1 MSDDLL
7 IDFTFSN
14 VRSFKDKVTFSMETG
29 EGITVYS
36 KENTIQHDIVD
47 AVKSAFIFGGNASG
61 KTNLLRALMLLR
73 IVVLHGT
80 LSEIDPLPI
89 DTYAHGNDNTYFNIR
104 FIKND
109 KQFTYT
115 IEYNE
120 DFVVEESLVVDGKIL
135 FSRDTEHV
143 HMPESIVSLES
154 SLRRN
159 QPLLYFAQSN
169 NVLLAKEAYE
179 WFALDILSPSLPTSS
194 MDSRKALRAL
204 HDNPQLKDDVLYF
217 LRAADFNIRDIKT
230 ELIQI
235 PNEQNIDTS
244 KSMLLVKCEHEG
256 INGETFSIEYEA
268 ESIGTRIFLMLAL
281 AILQRDNHGKLF
293 LIDEF
298 DRSLHPK
305 LVTILLKIFNEW
317 NTTESQLV
325 ATTHD
330 NDILDYALRTDQ
342 IWFVDKNYYG
352 ISELHS
358 AFDFNEL
365 DIREIKKNYQDGVY
379 GGNQIVSDALM
390 KDIIESV

>member
-1 MSDDLL
+1 ML

-120 DFVVEESLVVDGKIL
+120 DFVVEESLVVDGNIL
-135 FSRDTEHV
+135 FSRDTEYV

-194 MDSRKALRAL
+194 MDSRNALRAL

-244 KSMLLVKCEHEG
+244 KSVLLVKCEHEG
-256 INGETFSIEYEA
+256 INGDTFSIEYEA

-317 NTTESQLV
+317 NTTESQLI
-325 ATTHD
+325 AITHD

-358 AFDFNEL
+358 AFDFDEL

>member
-1 MSDDLL
+1 ML

-120 DFVVEESLVVDGKIL
+120 DFVVEESLVVDGNIL

-179 WFALDILSPSLPTSS
+179 WFALDILSPSLLTSS
-194 MDSRKALRAL
+194 MDSRNALRAL

-244 KSMLLVKCEHEG
+244 KSVLLVKCEHEG
-256 INGETFSIEYEA
+256 INGDTFSIEYEA

-317 NTTESQLV
+317 NTTESQLI

-358 AFDFNEL
+358 AFDFDEL

>member
-1 MSDDLL
+1 ML

-80 LSEIDPLPI
+80 LSEIESLPI

-104 FIKND
+104 FIKNN

-120 DFVVEESLVVDGKIL
+120 DFVVEESLVVDGNIL
-135 FSRDTEHV
+135 FSRDTQHV

-169 NVLLAKEAYE
+169 NVSLAKEAYE

-244 KSMLLVKCEHEG
+244 KSVLLVKCEHEG

>member
-1 MSDDLL
+1 ML

>member
-1 MSDDLL
+1 ML

-143 HMPESIVSLES
+143 HMPELIVSLES

-244 KSMLLVKCEHEG
+244 KSVLLVKCEHEG
-256 INGETFSIEYEA
+256 INGDTFSIEYEA

-317 NTTESQLV
+317 NTTESQLI

-379 GGNQIVSDALM
+379 GGNQIVSDVLM

>member
-1 MSDDLL
+1 ML

-29 EGITVYS
+29 EGITAYS
-36 KENTIQHDIVD
+36 KENTIQHDTVD

-80 LSEIDPLPI
+80 LSEIDSLPI

-135 FSRDTEHV
+135 FSRDTQHV
-143 HMPESIVSLES
+143 HMPESIVTLES

-169 NVLLAKEAYE
+169 NVSLAKEAYE

-244 KSMLLVKCEHEG
+244 KSVLLVKCEHEG
-256 INGETFSIEYEA
+256 INGDTFSIEYEA
-268 ESIGTRIFLMLAL
+268 ESLGTRIFLMLAL

-317 NTTESQLV
+317 NTTESQLI

-358 AFDFNEL
+358 AFDFDEL

>member
-1 MSDDLL
+1 ML

-80 LSEIDPLPI
+80 LSEIESLPI

-217 LRAADFNIRDIKT
+217 LRAADFNIQDIKT

-244 KSMLLVKCEHEG
+244 KSVLLVKCEHEG
-256 INGETFSIEYEA
+256 INGDTFSIEYEA

-317 NTTESQLV
+317 NTTESQLI

>member
-1 MSDDLL
+1 ML
-7 IDFTFSN
+7 IDFIFSN

-29 EGITVYS
+29 EGITAYS
-36 KENTIQHDIVD
+36 KENTIQHGTVD

-120 DFVVEESLVVDGKIL
+120 DFVVEESLVVDGNIL

-154 SLRRN
+154 FLRRN

-244 KSMLLVKCEHEG
+244 KSVLLVKCEHEG
-256 INGETFSIEYEA
+256 INGDTFSIEYEA

-298 DRSLHPK
+298 DRSLHPE

-317 NTTESQLV
+317 NTTESQLI

-342 IWFVDKNYYG
+342 IWFVDKNYFG

>member
-1 MSDDLL
+1 ML

-14 VRSFKDKVTFSMETG
+14 VRSFKDKVTFSMEIG

-36 KENTIQHDIVD
+36 KENTIQHDTVD

-80 LSEIDPLPI
+80 LSEIEPLPI

-104 FIKND
+104 FIKNN

-120 DFVVEESLVVDGKIL
+120 DFVVEESLVVDGNIL
-135 FSRDTEHV
+135 FSRDTQHV

-244 KSMLLVKCEHEG
+244 KSVLLVKCEHEG
-256 INGETFSIEYEA
+256 INGDTFSIEYEA

-317 NTTESQLV
+317 NTTESQLI

-379 GGNQIVSDALM
+379 GGNQIVSDALV

>member
-1 MSDDLL
+1 ML

-244 KSMLLVKCEHEG
+244 KSVLLVKCEHEG
-256 INGETFSIEYEA
+256 INGDTFSIEYEA

-317 NTTESQLV
+317 NTTESQLI

-342 IWFVDKNYYG
+342 IWFVDKNYFG

>member
-1 MSDDLL
+1 LL

-244 KSMLLVKCEHEG
+244 KSVLLVKCEHEG
-256 INGETFSIEYEA
+256 INGDTFSIEYEA

-317 NTTESQLV
+317 NTTESQLI

>member
-1 MSDDLL
+1 
-7 IDFTFSN
+7 
-14 VRSFKDKVTFSMETG
+14 METG

-244 KSMLLVKCEHEG
+244 KSVLLVKCEHEG
-256 INGETFSIEYEA
+256 INGDTFSIEYEA

-317 NTTESQLV
+317 NTTESQLI

-330 NDILDYALRTDQ
+330 NDILDCALRTDQ

-358 AFDFNEL
+358 AFDFDEL

-379 GGNQIVSDALM
+379 GGNQIVSDVLM
-390 KDIIESV
+390 KDIIAVSYTHLTLPTTSRV

>member
-1 MSDDLL
+1 ML

-80 LSEIDPLPI
+80 LSEIDSLPI
-89 DTYAHGNDNTYFNIR
+89 DTYAHGNDDTYFNIQ
-104 FIKND
+104 FIKNN

-120 DFVVEESLVVDGKIL
+120 DFVVEESLVVDGNIL
-135 FSRDTEHV
+135 FSRDTQHV
-143 HMPESIVSLES
+143 HMPESIASLES

-169 NVLLAKEAYE
+169 NVSLAKEAYE

-256 INGETFSIEYEA
+256 INGETFSIEYEG

-317 NTTESQLV
+317 NTTESQLI

>member
-1 MSDDLL
+1 ML

-217 LRAADFNIRDIKT
+217 LRAADFNIQDIKT

-244 KSMLLVKCEHEG
+244 KSVLLVKCEHEG
-256 INGETFSIEYEA
+256 INGDTFSIEYEA

-317 NTTESQLV
+317 NTTESQLI

>member
-1 MSDDLL
+1 ML

-169 NVLLAKEAYE
+169 NVLLAKKAYE

-244 KSMLLVKCEHEG
+244 KSVLLVKCEHEG
-256 INGETFSIEYEA
+256 INGDTFSIEYEA

-317 NTTESQLV
+317 NTTESQLI

-358 AFDFNEL
+358 AFDFDEL

-379 GGNQIVSDALM
+379 GGNQIVSDVLM

>member
-1 MSDDLL
+1 ML

-36 KENTIQHDIVD
+36 KENTIQHDTVD

-80 LSEIDPLPI
+80 LSEINQLPI

-120 DFVVEESLVVDGKIL
+120 DFVVEESLVVDGNIL

-143 HMPESIVSLES
+143 QMPESIVSLES

-169 NVLLAKEAYE
+169 NVSLAKEAYE

-244 KSMLLVKCEHEG
+244 KSVLLVKCEHEG
-256 INGETFSIEYEA
+256 TNGETFSIEYEA

-317 NTTESQLV
+317 NTTESQLI

-390 KDIIESV
+390 KDIIGSV

>member
-1 MSDDLL
+1 ML

-29 EGITVYS
+29 EGITAYS
-36 KENTIQHDIVD
+36 KENTIRHDIVD

-73 IVVLHGT
+73 FVVLNGT
-80 LSEIDPLPI
+80 QSEIDSLPI

-109 KQFTYT
+109 KQFTYS

-135 FSRDTEHV
+135 FSRDTQHV
-143 HMPESIVSLES
+143 YMPESIVSLES

-179 WFALDILSPSLPTSS
+179 WFALDILSPSLLTSS
-194 MDSRKALRAL
+194 MDSRNALRAL

-244 KSMLLVKCEHEG
+244 KSVLLVKCEHEG
-256 INGETFSIEYEA
+256 INGDTFSIEYEA

-317 NTTESQLV
+317 NTTESQLI

-358 AFDFNEL
+358 AFDFDEL

>member
-1 MSDDLL
+1 ML

-135 FSRDTEHV
+135 FSRDTQHV
-143 HMPESIVSLES
+143 HMPKSIVSLES

-179 WFALDILSPSLPTSS
+179 WFALDILSPSLLTSS
-194 MDSRKALRAL
+194 MDSRNALRAL

-235 PNEQNIDTS
+235 SNEQNIDTS
-244 KSMLLVKCEHEG
+244 KSVLLVKCEHEG
-256 INGETFSIEYEA
+256 INGDTFSIEYEA

-317 NTTESQLV
+317 NTTESQLI

>member
-1 MSDDLL
+1 ML

-244 KSMLLVKCEHEG
+244 KSVLLVKCEHEG
-256 INGETFSIEYEA
+256 INGDTFSIEYEA

-317 NTTESQLV
+317 NTAESQLI

>member
-1 MSDDLL
+1 ML

-29 EGITVYS
+29 EGITAYS
-36 KENTIQHDIVD
+36 KENTIRHDIVD

-73 IVVLHGT
+73 FVVLNGT
-80 LSEIDPLPI
+80 QSEIESLPI
-89 DTYAHGNDNTYFNIR
+89 DTYAHGNDNTYFNIQ

-120 DFVVEESLVVDGKIL
+120 NFVVEESLVVDGKIL
-135 FSRDTEHV
+135 FSRDTQHV
-143 HMPESIVSLES
+143 HMPKSIVSLES

-179 WFALDILSPSLPTSS
+179 WFALDILSPSLLTSS
-194 MDSRKALRAL
+194 MDSRNALRAL

-244 KSMLLVKCEHEG
+244 KSVLLVKCEHEG
-256 INGETFSIEYEA
+256 INGDTFSIEYEA

-317 NTTESQLV
+317 NTTESQLI

-358 AFDFNEL
+358 AFDFDEL

-379 GGNQIVSDALM
+379 GGNQIVSDVLM

>member
-1 MSDDLL
+1 ML

-120 DFVVEESLVVDGKIL
+120 NFVVEESLVVDGKIL

-179 WFALDILSPSLPTSS
+179 WFALDILSPSLLTSS
-194 MDSRKALRAL
+194 MDSRNALRAL

-244 KSMLLVKCEHEG
+244 KSVLLVKCEHEG
-256 INGETFSIEYEA
+256 INGDTFSIEYEA

-317 NTTESQLV
+317 NTTESQLI

>member
-1 MSDDLL
+1 ML

-80 LSEIDPLPI
+80 LSEIESLPI

-104 FIKND
+104 FIKNN

-143 HMPESIVSLES
+143 QMPESIVSLES

-244 KSMLLVKCEHEG
+244 KSVLLVKCEHEG

-317 NTTESQLV
+317 NTTESQLI

-379 GGNQIVSDALM
+379 GGNQIVSDVLM

>member
-1 MSDDLL
+1 ML

-120 DFVVEESLVVDGKIL
+120 DFVVEESLVVDGNIL

-244 KSMLLVKCEHEG
+244 KSVLLVKCEHEG
-256 INGETFSIEYEA
+256 INGDTFSIEYEA

-305 LVTILLKIFNEW
+305 LVTILLKLFNEW
-317 NTTESQLV
+317 NTTESQLI

>member
-1 MSDDLL
+1 ML

-120 DFVVEESLVVDGKIL
+120 DFVVEESLVVDGNIL
-135 FSRDTEHV
+135 FSRDTQHV

-256 INGETFSIEYEA
+256 INGEAFSIEYEA

>member
-1 MSDDLL
+1 ML

-244 KSMLLVKCEHEG
+244 KSVLLVKCEHEG
-256 INGETFSIEYEA
+256 INGDTFSIEYEA

-317 NTTESQLV
+317 NTTESQLI

-358 AFDFNEL
+358 AFDFDEL

>member
-1 MSDDLL
+1 ML

-29 EGITVYS
+29 EGITAYS
-36 KENTIQHDIVD
+36 KENTIQYDTVD

-80 LSEIDPLPI
+80 LSEIESLPI

-104 FIKND
+104 FIKNN

-120 DFVVEESLVVDGKIL
+120 DFVVEESLVVDGNIL

-169 NVLLAKEAYE
+169 NVSLAKEAYE

-194 MDSRKALRAL
+194 MDRRKAFRAL

-256 INGETFSIEYEA
+256 INGEAFSIEYEA

-317 NTTESQLV
+317 NTTESQLI

>member
-1 MSDDLL
+1 ML

-29 EGITVYS
+29 EGITAYS
-36 KENTIQHDIVD
+36 KENTIRHDIVD

-80 LSEIDPLPI
+80 LSEIDSLPI

-109 KQFTYT
+109 KQFMYT

-120 DFVVEESLVVDGKIL
+120 DFVVEESLVVDGNIL
-135 FSRDTEHV
+135 FSRDSEHV

-194 MDSRKALRAL
+194 MDRRKALSAL

-244 KSMLLVKCEHEG
+244 KSVLLVKCEHEG
-256 INGETFSIEYEA
+256 INGDTFSIEYEA

-317 NTTESQLV
+317 NTTESQLI

>member
-1 MSDDLL
+1 ML

-80 LSEIDPLPI
+80 LSEIESLPI

-104 FIKND
+104 FIKNN

-120 DFVVEESLVVDGKIL
+120 DFVVEESLVVDGNIL
-135 FSRDTEHV
+135 FSRDTQHV

>member
-1 MSDDLL
+1 ML

-194 MDSRKALRAL
+194 MDSRNALRAL

-244 KSMLLVKCEHEG
+244 KSVLLVKCEHEG
-256 INGETFSIEYEA
+256 INGDTFSIEYEA

-317 NTTESQLV
+317 NTTESQLI

-358 AFDFNEL
+358 AFDFDEL

-379 GGNQIVSDALM
+379 GGNQIVSDVLM

>member
-1 MSDDLL
+1 ML

-135 FSRDTEHV
+135 FSRDTQHV

>member
-1 MSDDLL
+1 ML

-14 VRSFKDKVTFSMETG
+14 VRSFKDKVTFSMENG

-244 KSMLLVKCEHEG
+244 KSVLLVKCEHEG
-256 INGETFSIEYEA
+256 INGDTFSIEYEA

-317 NTTESQLV
+317 NTTESQLI

>member
-1 MSDDLL
+1 ML

-29 EGITVYS
+29 EGITAYS
-36 KENTIQHDIVD
+36 KENTIRHDIVD

-73 IVVLHGT
+73 FVVLNGT
-80 LSEIDPLPI
+80 QSEIESLPI
-89 DTYAHGNDNTYFNIR
+89 DTYAHGNDNTYFNIQ

-120 DFVVEESLVVDGKIL
+120 NFVVEESLVVDGKIL
-135 FSRDTEHV
+135 FSRDTQHV
-143 HMPESIVSLES
+143 HMPKSIVSLES

-179 WFALDILSPSLPTSS
+179 WFALDILSPSLLTSS
-194 MDSRKALRAL
+194 MDSRNALRAL

-244 KSMLLVKCEHEG
+244 KSVLLVKCEHEG
-256 INGETFSIEYEA
+256 INGDTFSIEYEA

-317 NTTESQLV
+317 NTTESQLI

-358 AFDFNEL
+358 AFDFDEL

>member
-1 MSDDLL
+1 ML

-194 MDSRKALRAL
+194 MDSRNALRAL

-235 PNEQNIDTS
+235 PNELNIDTS
-244 KSMLLVKCEHEG
+244 KSVLLVKCEHEG
-256 INGETFSIEYEA
+256 INGDTFSIEYEA

-317 NTTESQLV
+317 NTTESQLI

>member
-1 MSDDLL
+1 
-7 IDFTFSN
+7 
-14 VRSFKDKVTFSMETG
+14 METG
-29 EGITVYS
+29 EGITAYS
-36 KENTIQHDIVD
+36 KENTIQHDTVD

-80 LSEIDPLPI
+80 LSEIDSLPI
-89 DTYAHGNDNTYFNIR
+89 DTYAHGNDDTYFNIQ
-104 FIKND
+104 FIKNN

-120 DFVVEESLVVDGKIL
+120 DFVVEESLVVDGNIL
-135 FSRDTEHV
+135 FSRDTQHV
-143 HMPESIVSLES
+143 HMPESIASLES

-256 INGETFSIEYEA
+256 INGETFSIEYEG

-317 NTTESQLV
+317 NTTEFQLI

>member
-1 MSDDLL
+1 ML

-179 WFALDILSPSLPTSS
+179 WFVLDILSPSLPTSS

-244 KSMLLVKCEHEG
+244 KSVLLVKCEHEG
-256 INGETFSIEYEA
+256 INGDTFSIEYEA

-317 NTTESQLV
+317 NTTESQLI

-358 AFDFNEL
+358 AFDFDEL

-379 GGNQIVSDALM
+379 GGNQIVSDVLM

>member
-1 MSDDLL
+1 ML

-135 FSRDTEHV
+135 FSRDIEHV

-169 NVLLAKEAYE
+169 NVSLAKEAYE
-179 WFALDILSPSLPTSS
+179 WFALDILSPSLLTSS

-256 INGETFSIEYEA
+256 IKGETFSIEYEA

-317 NTTESQLV
+317 NTTESQLI

>member
-1 MSDDLL
+1 ML

-29 EGITVYS
+29 EGITAYS
-36 KENTIQHDIVD
+36 KENTSQHDTVD

-120 DFVVEESLVVDGKIL
+120 DFVVEESLVVDGNIL
-135 FSRDTEHV
+135 FSRDSEHV
-143 HMPESIVSLES
+143 HMPESIVLLES

-169 NVLLAKEAYE
+169 NVSLAKEAYE

-194 MDSRKALRAL
+194 MDSRKALHAL

-256 INGETFSIEYEA
+256 INGEAFSIEYEA

-317 NTTESQLV
+317 NTTESQLI

>member
-1 MSDDLL
+1 ML

-14 VRSFKDKVTFSMETG
+14 VHSFKDKVTFSMETG

-120 DFVVEESLVVDGKIL
+120 DFVVEESLVVDGNIL

-244 KSMLLVKCEHEG
+244 KSVLLVKCEHEG
-256 INGETFSIEYEA
+256 INGDTFSIEYEA

-317 NTTESQLV
+317 NTTESQLI

>member
-1 MSDDLL
+1 ML

-29 EGITVYS
+29 EGITAYS
-36 KENTIQHDIVD
+36 KENTIRHDIVD

-73 IVVLHGT
+73 FVVLNGT
-80 LSEIDPLPI
+80 QSEIESLPI
-89 DTYAHGNDNTYFNIR
+89 DTYAHGNDNTYFNIQ

-120 DFVVEESLVVDGKIL
+120 NFVVEESLVVDGKIL
-135 FSRDTEHV
+135 FSRDTQHV
-143 HMPESIVSLES
+143 HMPKSIVSLES

-179 WFALDILSPSLPTSS
+179 WFALDILSPSLLTSS
-194 MDSRKALRAL
+194 MDSRNALRAL

-244 KSMLLVKCEHEG
+244 KSVLLVKCEHEG
-256 INGETFSIEYEA
+256 INGDNFSIEYEA

-293 LIDEF
+293 LMDEF

-317 NTTESQLV
+317 NTTESQLI

-358 AFDFNEL
+358 AFDFDEL